1 MRNFYLTKWFFI
13 ALGTLAILFVCA
25 FKFTPLFIFCEVAVF
40 ALFFLT
46 IIDWALVAFPRN
58 AIEVER
64 ILPDRFSNGDENQ
77 VHIKITSYYK
87 YAVHV
92 SLLEDL
98 PVQFQE
104 LEQDITTLLDT
115 NKQDTITYLLR
126 PTKRGEYEFGNLY
139 IFSKSRMGLVQKRHV
154 KNVKQVVACYP
165 SFMQMRKYDFLAINN
180 QLTNYGV
187 KKIRKIEQNTEFAQ
201 IKEYGPSDSFK
212 HINWKASARSRTFM
226 VNQYQA
232 ERSQNIYSVIDMGRA
247 MKMPFNGL
255 TLLDYA
261 INSSLVMSSIAMKK
275 DDKAGILT
283 FSRVPDKFV
292 KASDKPQNLNFISE
306 QLYALKTNYY
316 ESDYG
321 RLYKFINTKV
331 TTRSL
336 FLIYTNFETFNA
348 LERQLKY
355 LRAIAKKHV
364 LVVIFF
370 ENTEVTQLLTKTA
383 KKVSDLYEQTVAE
396 QLVFEKKNITLELK
410 KYGIYS
416 IISSPEALTVDS
428 INKYLELKSR
438 GTI

>member
-1 MRNFYLTKWFFI
+1 MRNFYLTKWFFV
-13 ALGTLAILFVCA
+13 ALASLALLFVLS
-25 FKFTPLFIFCEVAVF
+25 FKFVPLLIFCEVAVL
-40 ALFFLT
+40 ALSLT
-46 IIDWALVAFPRN
+46 VIIDWALVAFPRN
-58 AIEVER
+58 AIECTRV
-64 ILPDRFSNGDENQ
+64 LPDRFSNGDENK
-77 VHIKITSYYK
+77 VTIELTSYYK
-87 YAVHV
+87 YPIKVEI
-92 SLLEDL
+92 LEDL

-104 LEQDITTLLDT
+104 LDQDITEHLSPSKKERLV
-115 NKQDTITYLLR
+115 YLVR
-126 PTKRGEYEFGNLY
+126 PTERGEYKFGNLY
-139 IFSKSRMGLVQKRHV
+139 IFSKSKIGLVQKRHV
-154 KNVKQVVACYP
+154 ISLQQTVACYP
-165 SFMQMRKYDFLAINN
+165 SFMQLRKYDFLAINN

-201 IKEYGPSDSFK
+201 VKEYGPSDSFK

-261 INSSLVMSSIAMKK
+261 INSALVMSSIALKK

-283 FSRVPDKFV
+283 FSRIPDKFI
-292 KASDKPQNLNFISE
+292 KASDKPQNLTFISE

-321 RLYKFINTKV
+321 RLYKFINTKI

-336 FLIYTNFETFNA
+336 FLVYTNFETFNA
-348 LERQLKY
+348 FERQLKY

-370 ENTEVTQLLTKTA
+370 ENTEVTELLNKQA
-383 KKVSDLYEQTVAE
+383 KKISDLYEQTVAE

-410 KYGIYS
+410 KYGIFS
-416 IISSPEALTVDS
+416 IVSTPEGLTVDS